1 VKTRAV
7 IALGSNLG
15 SREENLLM
23 AIAAIKEFPKTSLT
37 AVSTFHETDA
47 VTEIGV
53 DLSRPSYLNAVVIV
67 STELTIGELFE
78 SCQAIEKHMGRVRE
92 FRFQDRNID
101 IDLIAFGSVTHQS
114 EDLIVPHPRAHERL
128 FVLAPW
134 HEVDEAAD
142 IVGVGK
148 VSELISRLVR

>member
-1 VKTRAV
+1 MKTRAV

-15 SREENLLM
+15 NREENLLL
-23 AIAAIKEFPKTSLT
+23 AIAAIKEFSNTSLT
-37 AVSTFHETDA
+37 AVSTFHKTDA

-67 STELTIGELFE
+67 STELTIRELFE
-78 SCQAIEKHMGRVRE
+78 NCQAIEKQMGRVRE

-101 IDLIAFGSVTHQS
+101 VDLIAFGSDTHQS

-128 FVLAPW
+128 FVLKPW
-134 HEVDEAAD
+134 HEIDEAAE

-148 VSELISRLVR
+148 VSELIARLEK